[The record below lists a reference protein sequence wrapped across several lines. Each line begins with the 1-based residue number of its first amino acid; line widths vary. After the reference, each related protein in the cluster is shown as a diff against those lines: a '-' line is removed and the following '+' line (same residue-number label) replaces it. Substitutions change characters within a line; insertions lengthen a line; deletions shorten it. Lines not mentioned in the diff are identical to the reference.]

1 MMKAAILEAF
11 EKELVIKSVKKPEV
25 AEGKVLVKIKAS
37 GVNPVDQK
45 LSLGY
50 MKDAM
55 PHEFPIILGWDMAGV
70 VEECGHGASRF
81 RKGEEVYA
89 YARRPV
95 LKEGTFAEYVSIPES
110 YLSKKPINISFEEAA
125 AIPLAGLT
133 AYQSIFD
140 FGKLKMDETVLI
152 MGASGGVGTFAVQLA
167 KYKGAKVI
175 AVASKKNHEYLK
187 SLGAD
192 HCIDYKEGNIPEKVK
207 AIEKDGVPLV
217 FDAVGGD
224 ATEIGAKCL
233 QSKGRLVSV
242 ASQGDELAKDVNFK
256 FVFVQPNSRELDHI
270 REMVE
275 AETLKVPI
283 QKVYSLDQ
291 INEAFQQIAGG
302 HTTGKIVVSMEK

>member
-11 EKELVIKSVKKPEV
+11 EKDLIIKSVKKPEV
-25 AEGKVLVKIKAS
+25 AEGKVLVKIRAS

-50 MKDAM
+50 MKDKM
-55 PHEFPIILGWDMAGV
+55 PHDFPIILGWDMAGV
-70 VEECGHGASRF
+70 VEECGHGAARY

-89 YARRPV
+89 YARRPI

-133 AYQSIFD
+133 AYQSLFD
-140 FGKLKMDETVLI
+140 FGKLAIDETVLI
-152 MGASGGVGTFAVQLA
+152 LGASGGVGTFAVQLA

-175 AVASKKNHEYLK
+175 AVASEKNHQYLK
-187 SLGAD
+187 DLGAD
-192 HCIDYKEGNIPEKVK
+192 YCLDYKSEDVPAKVK
-207 AIEKDGVPLV
+207 EIEKEGVPLV

-224 ATEIGAKCL
+224 ATAMGAQCL
-233 QSKGRLVSV
+233 QKGGRLISI
-242 ASQGDELAKDVNFK
+242 ASQGEGLSKQVNFQ

-283 QKVYSLDQ
+283 QKTYSLEQ
-291 INEAFQQIAGG
+291 INEAFEQIASC
-302 HTTGKIVVSMEK
+302 HTTGKIVISMDK

>member
-11 EKELVIKSVKKPEV
+11 EKELVIKSVEKPKV
-25 AEGKVLVKIKAS
+25 AEGKVLVKIKAA

-50 MKDAM
+50 MKDRM

-70 VEECGHGASRF
+70 VEECGHGAARY

-133 AYQSIFD
+133 AYQCLFD
-140 FGKLKMDETVLI
+140 FGKLSIEDTVLI
-152 MGASGGVGTFAVQLA
+152 LGASGGVGTFAVQLA

-175 AVASKKNHEYLK
+175 AVASEKNHEYLK
-187 SLGAD
+187 GLGAD
-192 HCIDYKEGNIPEKVK
+192 KCIDYKKEDVPEKAK
-207 AIEKDGVPLV
+207 EFEKEGVNLV
-217 FDAVGGD
+217 LDAVGGE
-224 ATEIGAKCL
+224 ATGMGAQCL
-233 QSKGRLVSV
+233 KKGGRLVSI
-242 ASQGDELAKDVNFK
+242 ASQGEGLDEDINFH
-256 FVFVQPNSRELDHI
+256 FVFVQPNSRELDHM

-275 AETLKVPI
+275 AETIKVPL
-283 QKVYSLDQ
+283 QKVYQLDE
-291 INEAFQQIAGG
+291 INKAFEQIASG
-302 HTTGKIVVSMEK
+302 HTTGKIVVKMDE